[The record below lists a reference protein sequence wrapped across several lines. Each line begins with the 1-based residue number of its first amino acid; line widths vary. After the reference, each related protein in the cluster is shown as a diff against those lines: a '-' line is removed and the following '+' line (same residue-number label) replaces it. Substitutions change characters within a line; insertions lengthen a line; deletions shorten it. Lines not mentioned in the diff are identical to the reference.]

1 MIAQR
6 KPNNDKG
13 FEDFEG
19 SARVFLRVLAFLMCA
34 ARKTQSARIDFTVAR
49 CFPPT
54 LCGRKPRPHGHF
66 PTFPALALVMT
77 ATLIPATLAFRED
90 GTPFSPHFGDVYH
103 SPSGAFAQSDFVFL
117 KGNGL
122 PQRWQNRRIFT
133 VLETG
138 FGMGVNFLATW
149 NAWRE
154 DPARCERLHFVSVEK
169 HPFAREDLRA
179 VLDTVVAHAPNG
191 ELATLARELVDAW
204 PMLVPGT
211 HRLEF
216 EGGRVTLTLVFGDA
230 VEALPKMWL
239 RADAIYLDGFA
250 PAKNPELWSPSIF
263 KALARVAGEEATFA
277 TWSSAG
283 DVKRA
288 LEQQGF
294 EFRKTPGFG
303 GKWAMLTGRFAPRWR
318 VRRYE
323 PPLPMTLTERHA
335 VVIGAGL
342 AGSAL
347 VERLAARGWRVSL
360 LERHPAPACEASG
373 NPAGVFHPLISRDDS
388 NASRITR
395 AGFLYALRRWAAL
408 DALGH
413 APTRSH
419 AGLLHLATDDES
431 RAVAQ
436 ALASFGYPDE
446 FVRAVDR
453 EEAQRI
459 AGVALAQ
466 GGWLYPRGGA
476 IDPASL
482 CRAQIAAASAYS
494 GAQVDVRYGVQVG
507 RIARAGESWQVFDDD
522 GALIAQAGAVI
533 FANAHDAA
541 RAAALDFA
549 PTRSVRG
556 QLTLIDDSPLAA
568 LRVPVIGD
576 GYAVPLDGGVTLAG
590 ATYEVDDTNLD
601 LRAPGH
607 VENLERVALML
618 PELAQS
624 REPQTGWR
632 GRVALR
638 CVTSDRMPMLGQLGD
653 EDAARRDAQR
663 LSGAWPQDLP
673 RAPGLFGAFAF
684 GSRGLVWASLGAELI
699 ASQLEGEPWPIEREL
714 AEQIDPARFLQ
725 RALRQR
731 SL

>member
-1 MIAQR
+1 
-6 KPNNDKG
+6 
-13 FEDFEG
+13 
-19 SARVFLRVLAFLMCA
+19 
-34 ARKTQSARIDFTVAR
+34 
-49 CFPPT
+49 
-54 LCGRKPRPHGHF
+54 
-66 PTFPALALVMT
+66 MT

-90 GTPFSPHFGDVYH
+90 GTPFSPTFGDVYH
-103 SPSGAFAQSDFVFL
+103 SPARAFEQADFVFL

-122 PQRWQNRRIFT
+122 PERWQKQRIFT

-138 FGMGVNFLATW
+138 FGLGVNFLTTW
-149 NAWRE
+149 AAWRA

-179 VLDTVVAHAPNG
+179 VLAAVTAQAPRS
-191 ELATLARELVDAW
+191 EFAALAQALVQAW

-216 EGGRVTLTLVFGDA
+216 ENGRVTLTLTFGDA

-250 PAKNPELWSPSIF
+250 PAKNPELWSPAIF
-263 KALARVAGEEATFA
+263 KALARVAGEGATFA

-288 LEQQGF
+288 LEQNGF

-303 GKWAMLTGRFAPRWR
+303 DKWAMLTGRFAPRWR

-323 PPLPMTLTERHA
+323 PPLPMPLAERHA

-347 VERLAARGWRVSL
+347 VERLAARGWRVTL
-360 LERHPAPACEASG
+360 LERHAAPAFEASG

-388 NASRITR
+388 SASRITR
-395 AGFLYALRRWAAL
+395 AGFLYALQRWAAL
-408 DALGH
+408 DAQGH
-413 APTRSH
+413 APRRSH

-436 ALASFGYPDE
+436 ALASFGYPNE
-446 FVRAVDR
+446 FVHGVDR
-453 EEAQRI
+453 AQAQAI
-459 AGVALAQ
+459 AGVELAQ
-466 GGWLYPRGGA
+466 GGWFYPLGGA

-494 GAQVDVRYGVQVG
+494 GAQVQTRYGVQVG
-507 RIARAGESWQVFDDD
+507 KLERSGDAWQVFDDA
-522 GALIAQAGAVI
+522 GALIVQAGAVI

-541 RAAALDFA
+541 RTAGLEFA

-556 QLTLIDDSPLAA
+556 QLTLVDESPLAA

-618 PELAQS
+618 PELAAAA
-624 REPQTGWR
+624 EPSTGWR

-638 CVTSDRMPMLGQLGD
+638 CVASDRMPMIGQAGD
-653 EDAARRDAQR
+653 EAAAREDAQR
-663 LSGAWPQDLP
+663 LSGAWPLDLP
-673 RAPGLFGAFAF
+673 RAPGLFGSFAF
-684 GSRGLVWASLGAELI
+684 GSRGLVWAALGAELI
-699 ASQLEGEPWPIEREL
+699 ASQLEGEPWPLEREL
-714 AEQIDPARFLQ
+714 AEQLDPARFLQ